1 MKPKKSVL
9 SQKPVLKKKKPLKA
23 KSLLKKSTSKPAIK
37 KSGLSEAADIHER
50 AQWRKEKRDYWSSRF
65 RRILADIAI
74 KPKAKKSSFF

>member
-9 SQKPVLKKKKPLKA
+9 SQKPVFKKKKPLKA
-23 KSLLKKSTSKPAIK
+23 QSLLKKSTSKPEIK
-37 KSGLSEAADIHER
+37 KSVLSEAADRNER